1 MAGLSTAGV
10 EFSGDLMRYAE
21 VEHADGHYRLLRLG
35 NCEFEFNASDVV
47 FGTGPVHLRSAV
59 REALG
64 DIFRDT
70 EASVFR
76 FVIPSHLQTRFTT
89 AVPLEADVNQRS
101 ALIGYETRLFT
112 GNREGGDVFPA
123 HLRTNPDTGAQRFA
137 VSHIDESVSEVLRD
151 VVSVFPGVPVQLA
164 PSMMATTLAFRHI
177 AHREQLPGRFY
188 LVLGCQEDS
197 TDIILMQGAE
207 PLTQDHVRTVHPADT
222 AYQALLACSRF
233 GRAWHEVDGVLVYG
247 PRAAEVS
254 ASALPAAFGDRVRT
268 LNPGVIVDLED
279 ERFGPDFPIEA
290 FVPVIGSAIQ

>member
-1 MAGLSTAGV
+1 
-10 EFSGDLMRYAE
+10 MRYAE

-47 FGTGPVHLRSAV
+47 FGSGPAHFRSAV
-59 REALG
+59 KEALG

-70 EASVFR
+70 EATAFR
-76 FVIPSHLQTRFTT
+76 FVIPSDMQTRFTT
-89 AVPLEADVNQRS
+89 AVPVEADVNQRS

-123 HLRTNPDTGAQRFA
+123 HLRTNPDSGAQRFA
-137 VSHIDESVSEVLRD
+137 VTHIDETVSAVLKD
-151 VVSVFPGVPVQLA
+151 VVSVFPGMPAQLS

-177 AHREQLPGRFY
+177 AHREQLPGRLY
-188 LVLGCQEDS
+188 LLLGCQEGS

-207 PLTQDHVRTVHPADT
+207 PLTQDHVRTVHPSDC

-233 GRAWHEVDGVLVYG
+233 GRAWHEVDGVFVYG
-247 PRAAEVS
+247 PRASEVV
-254 ASALPAAFGDRVRT
+254 ATALPAAFGDRVRM

-279 ERFGPDFPIEA
+279 ERFGQDFPIEA